1 MGQTDRAD
9 SDGVFPLAAPLVDAA
24 LDNTEGVANPQG
36 QMLQQAMRKPLTL
49 LPGTR
54 TRQAHFAVS
63 CFGKIISHPAGNF
76 GTTMLNA
83 DKERRSEPSS
93 LDATGE
99 LATSLSQKDGIE
111 GYDGHGGV
119 RGLRGYLTRR

>member
-24 LDNTEGVANPQG
+24 LDNTESVAHPQG

-54 TRQAHFAVS
+54 SRQAHFAVS
-63 CFGKIISHPAGNF
+63 CFGKVISHPAGNF

-83 DKERRSEPSS
+83 DDDRWRAASR

-99 LATSLSQKDGIE
+99 LVASFGQKSGIE
-111 GYDGHGGV
+111 GYDGHGEGV
-119 RGLRGYLTRR
+119 LKGSEGF

>member
-24 LDNTEGVANPQG
+24 LDNTEGVAQPQG

-49 LPGTR
+49 LPGIR

-63 CFGKIISHPAGNF
+63 CFGKVISHPAGNF

-83 DKERRSEPSS
+83 DKERRSVPSS

-99 LATSLSQKDGIE
+99 LVASFGQKSGIE
-111 GYDGHGGV
+111 GYDGH
-119 RGLRGYLTRR
+119 YLMRR